1 MAQTNKLTLDQWLA
15 TPRRAPLPRDPR
27 DGNTPDLVHTPWAQ
41 NVKNGLPTDPVE
53 IYRNPEW
60 HGSAVSSVLTKSSTI
75 TGFYPAAG
83 LEEAANHFDD
93 YIRQV
98 SSFPGFVLVSSEET
112 GSHDTSVDV
121 SKIVNAIVDAYS
133 GFVSADIK
141 KVEQSVS
148 DMANSI
154 LNHSSKQAHKGIF
167 TQSTVDN
174 QNGTFTTTIFFATLD
189 MSLDTSGKYT
199 YTEQTYKI
207 MRSVLQVNGA
217 WLSAHAEELAQK
229 IDGKSIDDWING
241 SSSPTGKK
249 VSCAETQLGK
259 TANVVNI
266 RAIPT
271 EP

>member
-1 MAQTNKLTLDQWLA
+1 MNNTKLTLGQWLA
-15 TPRRAPLPRDPR
+15 APQRGPIPGLPRNAP
-27 DGNTPDLVHTPWAQ
+27 TPDLVHTPWAQ
-41 NVKNGLPTDPVE
+41 NIKQGLPTDPAE

-60 HGSAVSSVLTKSSTI
+60 HGSAIASVLTKSSTI

-83 LEEAANHFDD
+83 LEEAADKFGD
-93 YIRQV
+93 YIQQV

-112 GSHDTSVDV
+112 GSHDTSVEV
-121 SKIVNAIVDAYS
+121 KKIVAAIVDAYA
-133 GFVSADIK
+133 GFVTADIQ
-141 KVEQSVS
+141 KVEQSIT

-174 QNGTFTTTIFFATLD
+174 NNGTFTTTIFFATLD

-199 YTEQTYKI
+199 YTEQSYKI
-207 MRSVLQVNGA
+207 MRSVLQVNGP

-229 IDGKSIDDWING
+229 IDGKSIDDWLGG

-249 VSCAETQLGK
+249 MSCVEQQLGK
-259 TANVVNI
+259 TATVVNV
-266 RAIPT
+266 RALPH
-271 EP
+271 EL